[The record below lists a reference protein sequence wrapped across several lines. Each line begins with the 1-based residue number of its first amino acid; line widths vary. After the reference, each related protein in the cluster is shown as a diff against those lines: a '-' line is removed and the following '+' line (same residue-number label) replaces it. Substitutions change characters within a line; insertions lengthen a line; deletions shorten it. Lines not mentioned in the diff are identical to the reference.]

1 MREYFKNADLQKISH
16 THIIDFRN
24 HLLDK
29 KLSNKSVNNIISTLN
44 KIFETAQNEKFI
56 QNNPCSKIK
65 KLPLDRKKMKFW
77 RPEELKKFINLI
89 PDDQVI
95 FKTFYALAFFT
106 GMRCGEMSALQWK
119 DIDRILME
127 IDVRKSATYLNKEFI
142 VTLPKTKNS
151 IRRIRI
157 NRKLFSLLDYWRE
170 KQEDLFKKLN
180 ILHSDESYI
189 FQYKDTPSSK
199 DIFSRKIKY
208 SVKTTIDVYGHL
220 YPNKQKEMTDKLDD
234 LF

>member
-77 RPEELKKFINLI
+77 RPEELKKFLTIKSFL
-89 PDDQVI
+89 
-95 FKTFYALAFFT
+95 KTFYALAFFT
-106 GMRCGEMSALQWK
+106 GMRCGEMLALHWK

-127 IDVRKSATYLNKEFI
+127 IDVRKSATYLKKEFI

-151 IRRIRI
+151 IRRISI

-170 KQEDLFKKLN
+170 KQEIYLKNSIFFIQMSPIFFNIKTLHHQRTFSVVKLN
-180 ILHSDESYI
+180 TSA
-189 FQYKDTPSSK
+189 
-199 DIFSRKIKY
+199 KI
-208 SVKTTIDVYGHL
+208 VI
-220 YPNKQKEMTDKLDD
+220 
-234 LF
+234 

>member
-1 MREYFKNADLQKISH
+1 
-16 THIIDFRN
+16 
-24 HLLDK
+24 
-29 KLSNKSVNNIISTLN
+29 
-44 KIFETAQNEKFI
+44 
-56 QNNPCSKIK
+56 
-65 KLPLDRKKMKFW
+65 
-77 RPEELKKFINLI
+77 
-89 PDDQVI
+89 
-95 FKTFYALAFFT
+95 
-106 GMRCGEMSALQWK
+106 MSALQWK

>member
-1 MREYFKNADLQKISH
+1 
-16 THIIDFRN
+16 
-24 HLLDK
+24 
-29 KLSNKSVNNIISTLN
+29 
-44 KIFETAQNEKFI
+44 
-56 QNNPCSKIK
+56 
-65 KLPLDRKKMKFW
+65 
-77 RPEELKKFINLI
+77 
-89 PDDQVI
+89 
-95 FKTFYALAFFT
+95 
-106 GMRCGEMSALQWK
+106 MSALQWK

-151 IRRIRI
+151 IRRISI

-208 SVKTTIDVYGHL
+208 FCKNSDLEPIRLHDFRHSQVALLIDQGEDYATIKERLGHGSVKTTIDVYGHL